1 MNSEDKH
8 PTMAL
13 PRQAP
18 PVDRA
23 GPPQVAALRQT
34 ATGVEAAAARCS
46 QMKGLAR
53 QMCYA
58 SKGVY
63 V

>member
-13 PRQAP
+13 PRQVP

-23 GPPQVAALRQT
+23 GTPQMAALRQT
-34 ATGVEAAAARCS
+34 APGVQAAAQCS

-58 SKGVY
+58 AKGVY